1 MHRLQA
7 KYELIH
13 KTLAQDGSQLPTSP
27 KLASLSTVATT
38 PNPLGGKP
46 RRRRIGRTPLIG
58 QPKLFGGSLEEYLE
72 ATNEEIPLVMKS
84 CIRVIN
90 LYGLHHQGIYRVSGS
105 QVEINN
111 FRESFERGEDPL
123 ADVTDASDINSVAG
137 VFKLYLRELR
147 EPLFPILFFDQ
158 FMELARKSLSLYIY
172 IKSRNFFVPVGLLMR
187 YFYDRAPFQGGF
199 QNSDEGS
206 GPDFAT
212 ARLCR
217 DALSLFLLESVSQG
231 HGVSDKVVVPFFL
244 ICLFVF
250 PVSFDSLSEYSDEN
264 MMDPYNLAICFGPTL
279 VPVPEDKD
287 QVQYQNLVNELIKN
301 IIINAEDIF
310 PNDGG
315 VLYERYISREPDE
328 GYVPASF
335 LIAHKHNF
343 HISCLLR
350 FYRPAGKWA
359 RPRLIP
365 CRKKWI
371 PKSILRKMVNKID
384 PLSQP
389 FYLPLEL
396 FLG

>member
-27 KLASLSTVATT
+27 KLASLSAVATT

-158 FMELARKSLSLYIY
+158 FMELARKSIY
-172 IKSRNFFVPVGLLMR
+172 KNQSYLFRSDCSCDIFTTELPSKEDFKTRMREVVQTLPRPVFVVMR
-187 YFYDRAPFQGGF
+187 Y
-199 QNSDEGS
+199 
-206 GPDFAT
+206 
-212 ARLCR
+212 
-217 DALSLFLLESVSQG
+217 LF
-231 HGVSDKVVVPFFL
+231 
-244 ICLFVF
+244 
-250 PVSFDSLSEYSDEN
+250 
-264 MMDPYNLAICFGPTL
+264 
-279 VPVPEDKD
+279 
-287 QVQYQNLVNELIKN
+287 
-301 IIINAEDIF
+301 
-310 PNDGG
+310 
-315 VLYERYISREPDE
+315 
-328 GYVPASF
+328 SF
-335 LIAHKHNF
+335 LN
-343 HISCLLR
+343 
-350 FYRPAGKWA
+350 
-359 RPRLIP
+359 
-365 CRKKWI
+365 
-371 PKSILRKMVNKID
+371 
-384 PLSQP
+384 Q
-389 FYLPLEL
+389 
-396 FLG
+396 

>member
-7 KYELIH
+7 KYEMIH

-27 KLASLSTVATT
+27 KLVSLSAVATT

-158 FMELARKSLSLYIY
+158 FMELAQLASKEDFKVRMREVVQTLP
-172 IKSRNFFVPVGLLMR
+172 RPVFVVMR
-187 YFYDRAPFQGGF
+187 Y
-199 QNSDEGS
+199 
-206 GPDFAT
+206 
-212 ARLCR
+212 
-217 DALSLFLLESVSQG
+217 LF
-231 HGVSDKVVVPFFL
+231 
-244 ICLFVF
+244 
-250 PVSFDSLSEYSDEN
+250 
-264 MMDPYNLAICFGPTL
+264 
-279 VPVPEDKD
+279 
-287 QVQYQNLVNELIKN
+287 
-301 IIINAEDIF
+301 
-310 PNDGG
+310 
-315 VLYERYISREPDE
+315 
-328 GYVPASF
+328 SF
-335 LIAHKHNF
+335 LN
-343 HISCLLR
+343 
-350 FYRPAGKWA
+350 
-359 RPRLIP
+359 
-365 CRKKWI
+365 
-371 PKSILRKMVNKID
+371 
-384 PLSQP
+384 Q
-389 FYLPLEL
+389 
-396 FLG
+396 